1 MPASGPDRLTLDNME
16 RFDRLSLVQSLMLD
30 FADRTGLTSPVKPPR
45 RYLWTDAFAVCNF
58 LELYRRTQDDRF
70 LKLALG
76 LIEQVHETLGRHR
89 PDDIRRGW
97 ISGLD
102 EVEGR
107 RHPTAGGLRIGKTL
121 PERSPGDPD
130 DENREWDQ
138 DGQYFHYLIKWMH
151 ALHRV
156 GQVTGDIEY
165 NRFARELV
173 RTAHARFTY
182 TPPSGGLKRMYWKMS
197 IDLTRPLVMSMG
209 HHDPLDGL
217 ITYYELSYDSGG
229 DDQGSDLS
237 TEILEMT
244 SLCRNRVW
252 TTDDPLGLGGLLTDA
267 CHAGQLMKKGLNIM
281 PEFLDNILSSALDG
295 LASLFRKN
303 TLTLPARYRLPFREF
318 GLSIGLQAA
327 AKLKKLMTD
336 SPASFNTASMSRS
349 VEEILFYG
357 QATQAIEEF
366 WLDPSHQH
374 AETWTE
380 HRDIN
385 EIMLATAL
393 APDEFLRI

>member
-1 MPASGPDRLTLDNME
+1 
-16 RFDRLSLVQSLMLD
+16 
-30 FADRTGLTSPVKPPR
+30 
-45 RYLWTDAFAVCNF
+45 
-58 LELYRRTQDDRF
+58 
-70 LKLALG
+70 
-76 LIEQVHETLGRHR
+76 
-89 PDDIRRGW
+89 
-97 ISGLD
+97 
-102 EVEGR
+102 
-107 RHPTAGGLRIGKTL
+107 
-121 PERSPGDPD
+121 
-130 DENREWDQ
+130 
-138 DGQYFHYLIKWMH
+138 MH

-156 GQVTGDIEY
+156 SRVTGDMKY
-165 NRFARELV
+165 NCFARELAH
-173 RTAHARFTY
+173 TAHARFTY